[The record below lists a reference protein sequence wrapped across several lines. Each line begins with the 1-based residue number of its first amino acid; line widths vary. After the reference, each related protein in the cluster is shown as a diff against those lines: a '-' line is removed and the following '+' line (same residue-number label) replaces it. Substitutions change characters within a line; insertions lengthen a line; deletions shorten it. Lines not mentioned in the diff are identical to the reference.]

1 MSLLTGRAS
10 DFLKIGVAAA
20 GRGDLATLRAVLAEK
35 PDWLRRTG
43 SHGRTM
49 LWEAAYRGW
58 LEVVEYLARLGA
70 DIDACGCHF
79 TPLLVDISPYC
90 AARHKK
96 HHAVAAFLLDRGAA
110 LDIHTS
116 AYLGEI
122 EAVREYLDRDPHLAR
137 AEKNQNDTLSA
148 RHARDARENARVT
161 REVVATPLHYA
172 VAPGHAEI
180 VSVLLESGADPRPYG
195 YFLVRFCIWRDRVD
209 ILKSLIAAGLDPST
223 SEPPRSGIANPA
235 MVEVLKAHGVDYG
248 PDYAEGGW
256 PPIVF
261 QSRGDRGGDV
271 ARVRT
276 LIEAGADVNVRNH
289 KGQSALHCAAK
300 AGFADI
306 VALLLEQGCEVDAQ
320 DREGETPLAAALR
333 STVKDKAKVL
343 DVVRLIANA
352 GADADLVDRRGRSPR
367 AIAGAKR
374 NARIWV
380 DALDGD

>member
-1 MSLLTGRAS
+1 MSLLTGKAS

-20 GRGDLATLRAVLAEK
+20 GRGDRDTLQAVLAEQ
-35 PDWLRRTG
+35 PHWLRRTG

-49 LWEAAYRGW
+49 LWEAAYRGR
-58 LEVVEYLARLGA
+58 LETVEYLAGLGA

-79 TPLLVDISPYC
+79 TPLLVDVSPYC

-96 HHAVAAFLLDRGAA
+96 HDAVAAFLLNRGAA

-122 EAVREYLDRDPHLAR
+122 DAVRQYLDGDPDLAN
-137 AEKNQNDTLSA
+137 AEKNQSDM
-148 RHARDARENARVT
+148 DVQ
-161 REVVATPLHYA
+161 ATPLHYA
-172 VAPGHAEI
+172 VAPGQAEI
-180 VSVLLESGADPRPYG
+180 VSLLLESGADPRPYG

-209 ILKSLIAAGLDPST
+209 ILEALIAAGLDPST
-223 SEPPRSGIANPA
+223 SEPPRSGIANAA

-271 ARVRT
+271 ARVRS

-289 KGQSALHCAAK
+289 KGQSALHCAAR

-380 DALDGD
+380 DALEGD

>member
-1 MSLLTGRAS
+1 MLTGNAS

-20 GRGDLATLRAVLAEK
+20 GRGDFDTLRSVLAEK
-35 PDWLRRTG
+35 PHWLRRIG

-49 LWEAAYRGW
+49 LWEAAYRGR
-58 LEVVEYLARLGA
+58 LEMVRYLADLGA

-96 HHAVAAFLLDRGAA
+96 RHAVAAFLLDRGAA
-110 LDIHTS
+110 LDIHTA
-116 AYLGEI
+116 AYLGDV
-122 EAVREYLDRDPHLAR
+122 EAVRKYLADDPDLAR
-137 AEKNQNDTLSA
+137 AEKLQNDTNVRA
-148 RHARDARENARVT
+148 
-161 REVVATPLHYA
+161 ATLHYA

-180 VSVLLESGADPRPYG
+180 VSLLLASGADARPYG

-209 ILKSLIAAGLDPST
+209 ILAALLAAGLDPST

-235 MVEVLKAHGVDYG
+235 MVELLKAHGVDCG
-248 PDYAEGGW
+248 PDHAEGGW

-261 QSRGDRGGDV
+261 QACGDRGGNV
-271 ARVRT
+271 ERVRR
-276 LIEAGADVNVRNH
+276 LIEVGADVNVRNH

-306 VALLLEQGCEVDAQ
+306 VALLLEHGADVDAQ
-320 DREGETPLAAALR
+320 DRQGETPLAAALR
-333 STVKDKAKVL
+333 STVKDKAKL
-343 DVVRLIANA
+343 LGVVRLMVSA
-352 GADADLVDRRGRSPR
+352 GADKAIADHRGRSPQ

-374 NARIWV
+374 DAGIWV
-380 DALDGD
+380 DALSAD

>member
-1 MSLLTGRAS
+1 MLTGKGS

-20 GRGDLATLRAVLAEK
+20 GRGDFDTLRAVLTEK
-35 PDWLRRTG
+35 PHWLRRTG

-49 LWEAAYRGW
+49 LWEAAYRGR
-58 LEVVEYLARLGA
+58 LEVVEYLADLGA

-96 HHAVAAFLLDRGAA
+96 HDDVAAFLLEAGAA
-110 LDIHTS
+110 LDIHTA
-116 AYLGEI
+116 AYLGDI
-122 EAVREYLDRDPHLAR
+122 EAVREYLDRDPDLAR
-137 AEKNQNDTLSA
+137 AEKKQNDPNV
-148 RHARDARENARVT
+148 R
-161 REVVATPLHYA
+161 ATVLHYA
-172 VAPGHAEI
+172 VASGHAEI

-209 ILKSLIAAGLDPST
+209 ILTALIAAGLDPST

-235 MVEVLKAHGVDYG
+235 MVGLLKANGVDYG
-248 PDYAEGGW
+248 PDHAEGGW

-261 QSRGDRGGDV
+261 LSRGDRGGNVD
-271 ARVRT
+271 RVRA

-300 AGFADI
+300 AGFVDI
-306 VALLLEQGCEVDAQ
+306 VALLLEHGCEVDAQ
-320 DREGETPLAAALR
+320 DRQGETPLAAALR
-333 STVKDKAKVL
+333 STVKDKAKLL
-343 DVVRLIANA
+343 DVVRLIVNA
-352 GADADLVDRRGRSPR
+352 GADSDYADHKGRSPR

-374 NARIWV
+374 NARVWV
-380 DALDGD
+380 DALTVD

>member
-1 MSLLTGRAS
+1 MSLLSGKAS
-10 DFLKIGVAAA
+10 DFLTIGVAAA
-20 GRGDLATLRAVLAEK
+20 GRGDLDTLQSVLAEK
-35 PDWLRRTG
+35 PQWLRRTG

-49 LWEAAYRGW
+49 LWEAAYRGR
-58 LEVVEYLARLGA
+58 LETVEYLADLGA

-96 HHAVAAFLLDRGAA
+96 HRAVASLLLDRGAA

-122 EAVREYLDRDPHLAR
+122 GAVREYLDRDPNLAR
-137 AEKNQNDTLSA
+137 AEKAQNDM
-148 RHARDARENARVT
+148 NVC
-161 REVVATPLHYA
+161 ATPLHYA
-172 VAPGHAEI
+172 VAAGHAEI

-195 YFLVRFCIWRDRVD
+195 YVLVRFCIWRDRVD
-209 ILKSLIAAGLDPST
+209 ILAALIAAGLDPST
-223 SEPPRSGIANPA
+223 SEPPRSGIANPV
-235 MVEVLKAHGVDYG
+235 MVELLKAHGVDYG
-248 PDYAEGGW
+248 PDHAEGGW

-261 QSRGDRGGDV
+261 QSRGDRGGNV
-271 ARVRT
+271 ERVRT

-300 AGFADI
+300 AGFVDI

-320 DREGETPLAAALR
+320 DRGGETPLAAALR
-333 STVKDKAKVL
+333 STVKDKAKLL
-343 DVVRLIANA
+343 DVVRLIVNA
-352 GADADLVDRRGRSPR
+352 GADADLADHKGRSPR

-374 NARIWV
+374 NARLWV

>member
-1 MSLLTGRAS
+1 MSLLTGKAS
-10 DFLKIGVAAA
+10 DFLNIGVAAA
-20 GRGDLATLRAVLAEK
+20 GRGDLDTLRAVLAEK
-35 PDWLRRTG
+35 PHWLRRTG

-49 LWEAAYRGW
+49 LWEAAYRGR
-58 LEVVEYLARLGA
+58 LEMVEYLAGLGA

-96 HHAVAAFLLDRGAA
+96 HDAVAAFLLDRGAA

-122 EAVREYLDRDPHLAR
+122 EAVREYLDRDPNLAR
-137 AEKNQNDTLSA
+137 AEKDQNDM
-148 RHARDARENARVT
+148 N
-161 REVVATPLHYA
+161 VVATPLHYA
-172 VAPGHAEI
+172 VAPGHVEI
-180 VSVLLESGADPRPYG
+180 VCLLLESGADPQPYG
-195 YFLVRFCIWRDRVD
+195 YSLVRSCILRDRVD
-209 ILKSLIAAGLDPST
+209 ILEALIAAGLDPST

-248 PDYAEGGW
+248 PDHAEGGW

-261 QSRGDRGGDV
+261 QSRGDRGGNV
-271 ARVRT
+271 ERVRS
-276 LIEAGADVNVRNH
+276 LIEGGADVNVRNH

-300 AGFADI
+300 AGFVDI
-306 VALLLEQGCEVDAQ
+306 VALLLEHGCDVDARDKQ
-320 DREGETPLAAALR
+320 GETPLAAALR
-333 STVKDKAKVL
+333 STVKDKAKLL

-352 GADADLVDRRGRSPR
+352 GADADLADHNGRCPR

-374 NARIWV
+374 NAQLWV
-380 DALDGD
+380 NALDGD

>member
-1 MSLLTGRAS
+1 MCRLLTGKAS

-20 GRGDLATLRAVLAEK
+20 GRGDLGRLQAVLAEK
-35 PDWLRRTG
+35 PHWLRRTG

-49 LWEAAYRGW
+49 LWEAAYRGR
-58 LEVVEYLARLGA
+58 LEVVEYLADLGA

-96 HHAVAAFLLDRGAA
+96 HHAVAAFLHDRGAA
-110 LDIHTS
+110 LDIHTA
-116 AYLGEI
+116 AYLGDI
-122 EAVREYLDRDPHLAR
+122 EAVREYLDRDPNLAR
-137 AEKNQNDTLSA
+137 AEKNQHDM
-148 RHARDARENARVT
+148 DVQ
-161 REVVATPLHYA
+161 ATPLHYA

-180 VSVLLESGADPRPYG
+180 VSALLESGADPRPYG

-209 ILKSLIAAGLDPST
+209 ILAALIAAGLDPSM

-235 MVEVLKAHGVDYG
+235 MVGLLKAHGVDYG
-248 PDYAEGGW
+248 PDHAEGGW

-261 QSRGDRGGDV
+261 QSRGDRGGNV
-271 ARVRT
+271 ERVRA

-306 VALLLEQGCEVDAQ
+306 VALLLEQGSEVDAQ
-320 DREGETPLAAALR
+320 DRGGETALAAALR
-333 STVKDKAKVL
+333 STVKDKAKLV
-343 DVVRLIANA
+343 DVIRLIVNA
-352 GADADLVDRRGRSPR
+352 GADADLADHKGHSPR

-374 NARIWV
+374 NPRVWV
-380 DALDGD
+380 DALGAD